1 MIVVL
6 LLLLAVP
13 AGTAAAQALDQGTL
27 SIRQDGREVGREQFV
42 LRQGRGRGDG
52 PGTTL
57 TSTARFRSGDSV
69 RTFVAV
75 LQRTPAGSIAA
86 FQYDLPPTSAT
97 RRILA
102 ATDGGRLTVRSLGED
117 MEAARQWP
125 ATPSMVLLTDSVFV
139 LYAAIADLATPG
151 GSSLTAVFPRTGV
164 RIGFTATR
172 LPGSRPTETTVQLS
186 GGLTGTV
193 TLDAAGHLER
203 LDLPNGISVVRRPD

>member
-1 MIVVL
+1 MIVL
-6 LLLLAVP
+6 LLLLLAIP
-13 AGTAAAQALDQGTL
+13 AGTAAAQALDQGTF

-42 LRQGRGRGDG
+42 LRKGRGRGDE

-69 RTFVAV
+69 LTFVAV
-75 LQRTPAGSIAA
+75 LQRTSAGNIAA
-86 FQYDLPPTSAT
+86 FQYDLPATSPT

-102 ATDGGRLTVRSLGED
+102 ATDGGRLTVRSLGEHI
-117 MEAARQWP
+117 EAARQWP
-125 ATPSMVLLTDSVFV
+125 ATSSMVLLADSVFA
-139 LYAAIADLATPG
+139 LYAAVADLATPG
-151 GSSLTAVFPRTGV
+151 GSSLTAVFPRTGA

-172 LPGSRPTETTVQLS
+172 LPGSRPAEVTIQLS

-193 TLDAAGHLER
+193 ALNAAGHLER